1 MIQELK
7 STIKQK
13 DNQINDLNQ
22 EMEEL
27 NFTLNSI
34 NMEYTQ
40 SNESNTKKIAEIK
53 KQKNE
58 LEQKV

>member
-1 MIQELK
+1 
-7 STIKQK
+7 
-13 DNQINDLNQ
+13 
-22 EMEEL
+22 MEEL

-34 NMEYTQ
+34 NMDYTQ